1 MSPQTIKFLTFLQPN
16 YITSIV
22 EIIFLIL
29 IYKKLKEIN
38 NKRWT
43 YGKYTEATRIG
54 THLILNLGLEFIK
67 LYLLGRILGILKK
80 FDK

>member
-29 IYKKLKEIN
+29 ILNKLKEISK
-38 NKRWT
+38 KRWA
-43 YGKYTEATRIG
+43 YGKIYRSYKNWNSFDPKRRTRIYK
-54 THLILNLGLEFIK
+54 NLPTC
-67 LYLLGRILGILKK
+67 
-80 FDK
+80 

>member
-29 IYKKLKEIN
+29 IYKKLKEIS

-43 YGKYTEATRIG
+43 YGKIYRSHKNWNSFNIKPRIRIYK
-54 THLILNLGLEFIK
+54 T
-67 LYLLGRILGILKK
+67 LLTWKNPSFVKK
-80 FDK
+80 IW

>member
-29 IYKKLKEIN
+29 ILNKLKEISK
-38 NKRWT
+38 KR
-43 YGKYTEATRIG
+43 
-54 THLILNLGLEFIK
+54 
-67 LYLLGRILGILKK
+67 
-80 FDK
+80 

>member
-29 IYKKLKEIN
+29 IYKKLKEKS
-38 NKRWT
+38 NKR
-43 YGKYTEATRIG
+43 
-54 THLILNLGLEFIK
+54 
-67 LYLLGRILGILKK
+67 
-80 FDK
+80 

>member
-43 YGKYTEATRIG
+43 YGKIYRSHKNWNPSNIKSRPRIYK
-54 THLILNLGLEFIK
+54 T
-67 LYLLGRILGILKK
+67 LLTWKNPSFVKK
-80 FDK
+80 IW

>member
-29 IYKKLKEIN
+29 IYKKLKEIS
-38 NKRWT
+38 NKRWA
-43 YGKYTEATRIG
+43 YGKIYRSYK
-54 THLILNLGLEFIK
+54 NWNSSNIK
-67 LYLLGRILGILKK
+67 SRPGIYKTLLTWKNPRHIKK
-80 FDK
+80 IW

>member
-29 IYKKLKEIN
+29 IWWIANNIATLKLN
-38 NKRWT
+38 
-43 YGKYTEATRIG
+43 
-54 THLILNLGLEFIK
+54 
-67 LYLLGRILGILKK
+67 
-80 FDK
+80 

>member
-16 YITSIV
+16 YLTSIV

-29 IYKKLKEIN
+29 IYKKLKEIS

-43 YGKYTEATRIG
+43 YGKIHRS
-54 THLILNLGLEFIK
+54 HKNWNPSNIK
-67 LYLLGRILGILKK
+67 SRPGIYKTLLTWKDSRFVKK
-80 FDK
+80 IW

>member
-29 IYKKLKEIN
+29 ILNKLKEIS
-38 NKRWT
+38 NKRWA
-43 YGKYTEATRIG
+43 YGKTYRSYKSWNSFDPKPRTRIYK
-54 THLILNLGLEFIK
+54 NLLTCK
-67 LYLLGRILGILKK
+67 DPRLT
-80 FDK
+80 